1 MKLKDLKGNIMRYTI
16 IMVLSVIVTMVVG
29 VESELCAREWSDEIR
44 MTYVEEDLLA
54 TVNCSME
61 MDANDVIHNLYC
73 VLRYQDEDFNETQPI
88 YQKFNTHGEPL
99 SDPLLIE
106 EIVDLPD
113 SIRFRGYDLFI
124 DNNENIYLLWGEDM
138 EGEQDAHVT
147 VFNRDEELVSA
158 NIVIAGVST
167 LSLNSVPQMAVDSQG
182 NIIYAG
188 ELYDHNDPAYRI
200 FYARYTPE
208 GDMIDTVHV
217 IADNWARDFYLE
229 IDSQDNL
236 HIVWK
241 VHGVNQHY
249 SVHYTKISPDDEL
262 LIDNYSLPSIVGR
275 EDELHIIDFKLNNT
289 DSPLF
294 LLMDVE
300 DGDSK
305 TYLTEYGDDM
315 DTCFV
320 KYIGLTGYL
329 TNGFIDVDS
338 LNNIHTIATFD
349 DEELDHDRIFIGY
362 EELDENGE
370 IIDSLQIV
378 HDASMNSNAG
388 RPANWAGV
396 MFVFVSN
403 NGTISVIW
411 ADERHYEGGYNEA
424 GHEYYIRYSENDNSI
439 INPPQD
445 ITKVSAFQII
455 PNYPNPFNNS
465 TSIRYKLPYMVLAE
479 LQICDIN
486 GRIVFNRKIQ
496 SADNSEQVFIW
507 EGVDNNGF
515 YLPSGSY
522 LVRLVSGNNQ
532 SIGNVVLIR

>member
-1 MKLKDLKGNIMRYTI
+1 MRYTI
-16 IMVLSVIVTMVVG
+16 ITVLSIIALIASG
-29 VESELCAREWSDEIR
+29 LEGNLHAREWSNEVR
-44 MTYVEEDLLA
+44 MTYVEEDFLYTA
-54 TVNCSME
+54 NSIV
-61 MDANDVIHNLYC
+61 MDADDIIHIFYGI
-73 VLRYQDEDFNETQPI
+73 LRCQNEDYNRTQPV
-88 YQKFNTHGEPL
+88 YQKFNNHGEPL

-106 EIVDLPD
+106 DIVDLPD
-113 SIRFRGYDLFI
+113 SIIFRGYDLFI
-124 DNNENIYLLWGEDM
+124 DNNENTYLLWGENLHSDK
-138 EGEQDAHVT
+138 DAHVT
-147 VFNRDEELVSA
+147 IFDSGGELVNSD
-158 NIVIAGVST
+158 IALEGVTAYSINST
-167 LSLNSVPQMAVDSQG
+167 PKIAVDSQG

-188 ELYDHNDPAYRI
+188 ELINFNLPGYGI
-200 FYARYTPE
+200 FYSRYTSE

-249 SVHYTKISPDDEL
+249 SVHYTKVSPDDEL

-378 HDASMNSNAG
+378 HDASMSGNAG
-388 RPANWAGV
+388 RRADWAGV

-411 ADERHYEGGYNEA
+411 VDERHYEGGYNEA
-424 GHEYYIRYSENDNSI
+424 GHEYYMRYSENDNYI
-439 INPPQD
+439 INQPQINPP
-445 ITKVSAFQII
+445 SSLFLLS
-455 PNYPNPFNNS
+455 PNYPNPFNNMTYIPFYTNMPGNYSLSIFNIQGRFIYSNMVNVQKTGQYLFSWNGLDYCGRFAPNGTYLALIES
-465 TSIRYKLPYMVLAE
+465 TFFKDSQK
-479 LQICDIN
+479 
-486 GRIVFNRKIQ
+486 IV
-496 SADNSEQVFIW
+496 
-507 EGVDNNGF
+507 
-515 YLPSGSY
+515 YL
-522 LVRLVSGNNQ
+522 R
-532 SIGNVVLIR
+532 